1 MSLVALNCPN
11 CGAPIRAEQNTTF
24 VKSGKS
30 FVYSGSTSIQC
41 EHCKTQFAS
50 ESKQQG
56 MSAFNQAEQKVYGNQ
71 FNIGDIN
78 NCTGVVIGSNATV
91 IVQNDFVGRDKV
103 VYGDNIKGDKVG
115 RRRGF

>member
-1 MSLVALNCPN
+1 MNLVALNCPN
-11 CGAPIRAEQNTTF
+11 CGAPIKAEQNATF

-56 MSAFNQAEQKVYGNQ
+56 MSAFNQAGQKVLGNQ
-71 FNIGDIN
+71 FN
-78 NCTGVVIGSNATV
+78 IGSNATV
-91 IVQNDFVGRDKV
+91 IVQNDFVGRDKI